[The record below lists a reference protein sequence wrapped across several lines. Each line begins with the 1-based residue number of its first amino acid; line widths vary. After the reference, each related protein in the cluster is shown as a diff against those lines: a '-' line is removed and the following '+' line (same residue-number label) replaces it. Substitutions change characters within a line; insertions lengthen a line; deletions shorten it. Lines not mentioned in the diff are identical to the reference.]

1 MKKACAFN
9 HLPVRGRDFS
19 LRIRRR
25 FDDQTA
31 RALGFERSVLALSG
45 TRHTGIQAAGIR
57 DGTVRRPGDR
67 FVNGTLGLLL
77 KFLTIPLSIV
87 TLGLFLLVINALM
100 LELSAWFVPG
110 FEVAGFGT
118 AFLASLILS
127 VLSVAVREL
136 LSK

>member
-1 MKKACAFN
+1 
-9 HLPVRGRDFS
+9 
-19 LRIRRR
+19 
-25 FDDQTA
+25 
-31 RALGFERSVLALSG
+31 
-45 TRHTGIQAAGIR
+45 
-57 DGTVRRPGDR
+57 
-67 FVNGTLGLLL
+67 
-77 KFLTIPLSIV
+77 
-87 TLGLFLLVINALM
+87 VINALM